1 MNPIVQFFIGSVI
14 RKALTSLSVVILVSG
29 LGLGTWYYQYKS
41 DYYKDKYNV
50 EEQKN
55 ANLSKSLDDCIK
67 TSKISQETYKR
78 NEIISKKSD
87 KQKRRIGSLYTE
99 KETKADTEIKRTI
112 KEGVIL
118 NDEAIDIFNDLFKSF
133 NRGL

>member
-1 MNPIVQFFIGSVI
+1 MNPIVHFFIGNAV
-14 RKALTSLSVVILVSG
+14 RKMITSLSLIILVSSMG
-29 LGLGTWYYQYKS
+29 LGSWYYQYKS
-41 DYYKDKYNV
+41 DYYKNKYNI

-55 ANLSKSLDDCIK
+55 TNLSKSLDDCIK

-87 KQKRRIGSLYTE
+87 KQKRRIGSLYTG
-99 KETKADTEIKRTI
+99 KETKTDMEIKRTI

-133 NRGL
+133 NRGV